1 MTKARNSTMA
11 TTTSGSLATSR
22 GLSWLGAAAAAAAAA
37 ACIAGMAAGWRAA
50 GSTAASAM
58 AATSAAAPCGA
69 TELELGR
76 EVCGECCET
85 RIWSAI
91 GSLPGVRDVV
101 VERGSSK
108 IVVHHDA
115 AGSVDRLVAG
125 LREKEY
131 PEARRIGAAAD
142 AQGRVWIRPVAP
154 PR

>member
-1 MTKARNSTMA
+1 MA
-11 TTTSGSLATSR
+11 TTTAGSLATSR

-58 AATSAAAPCGA
+58 AATSAATSAAAPCGA

-115 AGSVDRLVAG
+115 AGSVDRFVAG
-125 LREKEY
+125 LREKES